1 MAQELPVAMTV
12 AEFTKIFSVSRSKTY
27 ELIKAQAL
35 DARKCGRRTLILG
48 DSASKWLAAL
58 PRVEEVAE

>member
-1 MAQELPVAMTV
+1 MDQEIPVAMTV

-35 DARKCGRRTLILG
+35 DARKCGSRTLILG
-48 DSASKWLAAL
+48 DSASTWLANL
-58 PRVEEVAE
+58 PRVDEVAE